1 LFFGFGIKKPKTNH
15 GKIGFSSTRI
25 ISLFFSRCAGMKNA
39 KKYGTKI
46 VFELKTIQKAI

>member
-1 LFFGFGIKKPKTNH
+1 MEKLVFHQQESFHF
-15 GKIGFSSTRI
+15 
-25 ISLFFSRCAGMKNA
+25 FFSRCAGMKNA